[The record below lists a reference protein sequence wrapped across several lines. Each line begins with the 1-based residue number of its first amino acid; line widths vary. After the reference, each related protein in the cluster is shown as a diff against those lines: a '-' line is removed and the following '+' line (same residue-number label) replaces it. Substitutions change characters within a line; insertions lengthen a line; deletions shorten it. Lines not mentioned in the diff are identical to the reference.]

1 MLLRQLEPPPGY
13 VAFVELHLEPLR
25 RAAARVVGDERD
37 ADHLYPDVL
46 TDVATRWSWLEL
58 LRNRFGRSDAAE
70 RYLGR
75 AFERR
80 SQRWRSEADEV
91 WAADGVLADVRVLPA
106 ASFRAPRPAWSSVAV
121 RLAPHTGQPRRLT
134 PGPVAEA
141 AVAWWHAYE
150 AKRRYLYVAALVAVF
165 AFFAMVIRYDA
176 AAALVA
182 AAVPTVRRG
191 F

>member
-1 MLLRQLEPPPGY
+1 MPPS
-13 VAFVELHLEPLR
+13 
-25 RAAARVVGDERD
+25 
-37 ADHLYPDVL
+37 
-46 TDVATRWSWLEL
+46 ATW
-58 LRNRFGRSDAAE
+58 GVRSNAGPSGGAP
-70 RYLGR
+70 RPT
-75 AFERR
+75 R
-80 SQRWRSEADEV
+80 S
-91 WAADGVLADVRVLPA
+91 G
-106 ASFRAPRPAWSSVAV
+106 RPAWSSVAV